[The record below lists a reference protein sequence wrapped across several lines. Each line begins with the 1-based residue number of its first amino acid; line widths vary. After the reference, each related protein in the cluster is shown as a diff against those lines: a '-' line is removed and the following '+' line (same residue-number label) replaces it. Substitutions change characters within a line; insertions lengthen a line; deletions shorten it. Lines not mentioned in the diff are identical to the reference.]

1 MTRLIP
7 LTYLDSSLARYNA
20 ASATSFASILASFKF
35 AISHTNSSTISFS
48 SIPMQPLSIGVAT
61 PNGDTQ
67 FTLTPY
73 LPISTPKFFAK
84 PTTACFDAE
93 YSCGTSPYV
102 TEATLEVKI
111 TLPFLAGI
119 MTRAACFAHRKAPN
133 TLASN
138 TLGTR
143 IRNPVALKVEVFD
156 CTGLQL
162 HEGVGHD
169 TLRHSVAFGVVKNP
183 STRSL
188 EFDGHVKSISLEKI
202 NHEGD
207 GLGFRNQG
215 LERIAKRRQGA
226 SYLERYASLDLDL
239 PVLGHGGVH
248 RVFHVGF
255 ASHVAVH
262 VGNGV
267 VPNFVT
273 DGAAQL
279 VLDIRN
285 DHLRPVPDK
294 MPRRTFANPAGPTRY
309 HSNFAR

>member
-1 MTRLIP
+1 M
-7 LTYLDSSLARYNA
+7 
-20 ASATSFASILASFKF
+20 ATSKASVPKRSTTRATVLDFATKDLNASRNAGKEQVIWSDMRVSIL
-35 AISHTNSSTISFS
+35 T
-48 SIPMQPLSIGVAT
+48 IGVAT

-73 LPISTPKFFAK
+73 LPNSTPKFLVK

-93 YSCGTSPYV
+93 YSCGTWPCV

-138 TLGTR
+138 TC
-143 IRNPVALKVEVFD
+143 LK
-156 CTGLQL
+156 L
-162 HEGVGHD
+162 
-169 TLRHSVAFGVVKNP
+169 
-183 STRSL
+183 
-188 EFDGHVKSISLEKI
+188 
-202 NHEGD
+202 
-207 GLGFRNQG
+207 
-215 LERIAKRRQGA
+215 
-226 SYLERYASLDLDL
+226 L

>member
-1 MTRLIP
+1 MTRLRP
-7 LTYLDSSLARYNA
+7 LTYLDSSLA
-20 ASATSFASILASFKF
+20 
-35 AISHTNSSTISFS
+35 
-48 SIPMQPLSIGVAT
+48 SIGVAT

-73 LPISTPKFFAK
+73 LPNSTPKFFAK

-93 YSCGTSPYV
+93 YLCGTWPCV

-138 TLGTR
+138 L
-143 IRNPVALKVEVFD
+143 
-156 CTGLQL
+156 
-162 HEGVGHD
+162 
-169 TLRHSVAFGVVKNP
+169 S
-183 STRSL
+183 
-188 EFDGHVKSISLEKI
+188 
-202 NHEGD
+202 
-207 GLGFRNQG
+207 
-215 LERIAKRRQGA
+215 
-226 SYLERYASLDLDL
+226 
-239 PVLGHGGVH
+239 VLGHGGVH

-267 VPNFVT
+267 VSDFVT
-273 DGAAQL
+273 HGAPQL

-285 DHLRPVPDK
+285 DDLRPVPDK